1 MALLAHITPEQA
13 EELAGQQYA
22 EGSYFNPLQ
31 INGEWYISAEEVRDC
46 ETVEWI
52 KDLEVTE
59 VEIPVTDL
67 ELP

>member
-13 EELAGQQYA
+13 EELTGAEYA
-22 EGSYFNPLQ
+22 QGSYFNPLQ
-31 INGEWYISAEEVRDC
+31 IGEDWYISAEEVRDC
-46 ETVEWI
+46 VTVDWV